1 MAVGKRVH
9 VDQRSLR
16 RVLSN
21 IEAKG
26 EEMKRDAAAFL
37 YRRAQYVMTESK
49 REVPVKTGALAS
61 SGFVEQ
67 PDVSRGS
74 ISVTMGY
81 GGPAREYAIPVHEDL
96 TARHTEGRKAKYLE
110 DPVRRAVPGLA
121 KDLAKAVGF

>member
-9 VDQRSLR
+9 VDQQSLR
-16 RVLSN
+16 RVLAK
-21 IEAKG
+21 IEAKSQ
-26 EEMKRDAAAFL
+26 EMKRKAAAFL
-37 YRRAQYVMTESK
+37 YQRAQYVMTESK

-121 KDLAKAVGF
+121 RDLANAIKL